1 MKIVT
6 ILLVIANAF
15 LLSRILKEKGTFQAS
30 VNTSLKQMV
39 AYAALLLS
47 VAACVGSFIEQNG
60 SSSGTNSQNE
70 GRP

>member
-15 LLSRILKEKGTFQAS
+15 LLSRILKEKGTFQANL
-30 VNTSLKQMV
+30 NTSIKQMA

-60 SSSGTNSQNE
+60 SSSATNSHNE